1 MDFEEVIIIYMF
13 SKSYVNKVFIIISQ
27 YQLIHSLH
35 TYKLKDFPNVTF
47 YHYMLFLR
55 ILHDQCVEE

>member
-13 SKSYVNKVFIIISQ
+13 SKSYVNKVFIIIAQ

-47 YHYMLFLR
+47 YYCMF
-55 ILHDQCVEE
+55 VYS